1 MKRLLPPACAIAL
14 AVSAAPA
21 GAGGTTVKVEN
32 YKFVNR
38 NITVSKGSKVT
49 WKWSKGDDP
58 HNVTFHGFHSKLQA
72 SGSYSHV
79 FSKPGTY
86 KYVCTIHAKSFAMH
100 GTITV
105 K

>member
-1 MKRLLPPACAIAL
+1 MKRLLLPACALAL
-14 AVSAAPA
+14 ALGATPA
-21 GAGGTTVKVEN
+21 GAGSKTVKVAN
-32 YKFVNR
+32 YKFVAR

-49 WKWSKGDDP
+49 WKWAAGDDP
-58 HNVTFHGFHSKLQA
+58 HNVTFHGFHSKTQA

-79 FSKPGTY
+79 FSKKGTY